1 MKYLLLVF
9 SVLLLSSCNRIIY
22 STQIGVN
29 IQNIHQIVADTNQLK
44 FEWNKMITENNIKGE
59 VSNFNIKTG
68 IDERTEKKYYY
79 LIAKNKE
86 GDLKMAT
93 RLIKHNNIFF
103 LNTSELIYVICYG
116 CTTSYPEIYN
126 GYWGCDSKDLFK
138 CKKIEIVKF

>member
-93 RLIKHNNIFF
+93 KLIKYNNNFF

-126 GYWGCDSKDLFK
+126 GYWGCDSNDLFK